1 MCDAFGHW
9 TYQATDGCVL
19 VTDVQGWFNQDEKRV
34 YLTDPCVHCS
44 RPNLMDDQFK
54 DGGLIGE
61 HKEKKERNYALGR
74 ELRKDAVRR

>member
-1 MCDAFGHW
+1 MLPADFISVCDAFGHW

-19 VTDVQGWFNQDEKRV
+19 VTDVQGWFNQDQEKQV

-54 DGGLIGE
+54 DGGLIG
-61 HKEKKERNYALGR
+61 KQ
-74 ELRKDAVRR
+74 